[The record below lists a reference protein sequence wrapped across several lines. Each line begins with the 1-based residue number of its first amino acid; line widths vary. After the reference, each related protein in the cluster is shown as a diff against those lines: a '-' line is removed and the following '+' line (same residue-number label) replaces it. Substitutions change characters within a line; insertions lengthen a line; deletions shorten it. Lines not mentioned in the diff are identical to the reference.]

1 MIKRNLLEAKLKE
14 REVWYS
20 ELCEELNLSYQSLY
34 KRLVGRVEFKVGEVI
49 KIKKFLNLSLEET
62 DEIFYS

>member
-14 REVWYS
+14 REVWYP
-20 ELCEELNLSYQSLY
+20 ELCKELNLSYQSLY
-34 KRLVGRVEFKVGEVI
+34 KRLVGRVEFKIGEVN